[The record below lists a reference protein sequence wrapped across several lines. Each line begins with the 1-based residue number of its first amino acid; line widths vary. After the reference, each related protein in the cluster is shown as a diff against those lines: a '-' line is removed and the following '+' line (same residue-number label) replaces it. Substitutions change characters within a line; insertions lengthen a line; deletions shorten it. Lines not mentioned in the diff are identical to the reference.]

1 MILYSGLV
9 LINVLTI
16 VFIVVIATDNDEMG
30 TYVDTAI
37 VVWIAQSVAAT
48 VLLFSAVLTVV
59 SMRKLFGSEFKMEQ
73 IRMVA
78 IVTIFVVAY
87 LTQTVFSWVT
97 YYKHR
102 GS

>member
-1 MILYSGLV
+1 MILYAGLV
-9 LINVLTI
+9 SINVLTI
-16 VFIVVIATDNDEMG
+16 VFIVLTATDINEMV

-37 VVWIAQSVAAT
+37 VIWIAQSAAAT
-48 VLLFSAVLTVV
+48 VLLLSAVLTVV
-59 SMRKLFGSEFKMEQ
+59 SMRELFGSEFKTEQ

-87 LTQTVFSWVT
+87 LTQTIFSWVT
-97 YYKHR
+97 YYKHK